1 VGGGGTCTARP
12 TTATWSTG
20 TENQRHHK
28 FPLGQCQ
35 NSFTKI
41 GLVNWGELKPC
52 LVQAKCNFIVESG
65 CFGWNKLSQSKKCK
79 KPEATDK
86 PETTVSTTQPRQNV
100 DTPKVL
106 IKLHRIIFSKIRS
119 ASGPKKRTLRA
130 EEVAINSPFSFNKN
144 ITLMVGLTPASLYLE
159 PIEVLGASRFTRI

>member
-1 VGGGGTCTARP
+1 M
-12 TTATWSTG
+12 
-20 TENQRHHK
+20 
-28 FPLGQCQ
+28 PLQ
-35 NSFTKI
+35 S
-41 GLVNWGELKPC
+41 
-52 LVQAKCNFIVESG
+52 KCNFIVESG
-65 CFGWNKLSQSKKCK
+65 CFVETSYLKVKNV

-159 PIEVLGASRFTRI
+159 PIEDLGASRFTSI